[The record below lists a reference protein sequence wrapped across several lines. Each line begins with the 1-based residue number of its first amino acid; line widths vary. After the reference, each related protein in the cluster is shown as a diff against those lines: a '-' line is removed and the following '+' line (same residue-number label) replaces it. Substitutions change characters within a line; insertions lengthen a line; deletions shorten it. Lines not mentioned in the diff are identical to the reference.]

1 MCIFSG
7 EWYCTFCRDL
17 TSPEMEYNVNASG
30 ESNSVK
36 QDPDSEAFTPVDR
49 RVCITFN
56 SVLLYF

>member
-1 MCIFSG
+1 MYVVFVCIFSG

-17 TSPEMEYNVNASG
+17 ASPEMEYNVNSSS

-49 RVCITFN
+49 RV
-56 SVLLYF
+56 